1 MKSAIATFVLVAA
14 LGTTCVLAQ
23 EGSSGGPPRAMS
35 IIVTN
40 PVPTT
45 VPTTAPKLVQPKF
58 R

>member
-1 MKSAIATFVLVAA
+1 MKSAIAMFVLVAA
-14 LGTTCVLAQ
+14 LGSTCALAQ
-23 EGSSGGPPRAMS
+23 EGSAGGPPRAMS

-45 VPTTAPKLVQPKF
+45 VPTSTPKLVQPKF